1 MNINI
6 CEKYKVIITSEYTT
20 LSEECESKY
29 DNIFVKHEYHNEEI
43 ISGVKLQEMIGYEL
57 QHPGLFEFVIIGNQM
72 HFEYFNPS
80 NGEFGS
86 KCFTI
91 ESTYEKVGD
100 IMNKKIYNWIN
111 ENLNSH
117 NFYDIVESG
126 DSNIIFL
133 KWKGTDKVFAT
144 LYKDSIKKA
153 MKDERK

>member
-6 CEKYKVIITSEYTT
+6 FEKYRVIISGESTR
-20 LSEECESKY
+20 LSEENETIY
-29 DNIFVKHEYHNEEI
+29 DNIFVKNKYHNEEI
-43 ISGVKLQEMIGYEL
+43 IPGWKLQEMIAYEL
-57 QHPGLFEFVIIGNQM
+57 QNSELLEFIIIGNQM
-72 HFEYFNPS
+72 HFEYFNPF
-80 NGEFGS
+80 NGEGDS

-100 IMNKKIYNWIN
+100 IMNKEIYDWIN

-153 MKDERK
+153 MEGKK